1 MTTLHFKN
9 KELVPTINF
18 LTSLE
23 LKNKKSRN
31 RSKLVN
37 LMLDVFKEY
46 QKDLDKLSDEYSFK
60 DEDGKVVP
68 SENGSGNKIIPG
80 KEAEYAKQFNELQ
93 NEVVAIEGGV
103 YVSNINALY
112 SDLLTVDKSLS
123 ENEAVVYDRLLDEY
137 ETNDSIKVDNHE
149 D

>member
-9 KELVPTINF
+9 KELVPTVNF

-37 LMLDVFKEY
+37 LMLDVIKEY
-46 QKDLDKLSDEYSFK
+46 QKDLDKLSDDYSLK
-60 DEDGKVVP
+60 DEDGNVVP

-80 KEAEYAKQFNELQ
+80 KEAEYTNQFNELQ
-93 NEVVAIEGGV
+93 NEVVTIDGGV
-103 YVSNINALY
+103 YVSNIDALY

-123 ENEAVVYDRLLDEY
+123 EQEAVVYDRLLDEY
-137 ETNDSIKVDNHE
+137 ETNDSFKGDN
-149 D
+149 

>member
-37 LMLDVFKEY
+37 LLMDVVKQY
-46 QKDLDKLSDEYSFK
+46 QKDLDSLSDEYSLK
-60 DEDGKVVP
+60 DEDNKTVP
-68 SENGSGNKIIPG
+68 SDNGQGNKIIPG
-80 KEAEYAKQFNELQ
+80 KEAEYLEQLNELQ
-93 NEVVAIEGGV
+93 NEVVAIDGGV
-103 YVSNINALY
+103 YASNIDALY
-112 SDLLTVDKSLS
+112 SDLLILDKNLS
-123 ENEAVVYDRLLDEY
+123 EGEAVVYDRLLDEY
-137 ETNDSIKVDNHE
+137 ETNNSIKGDN
-149 D
+149 